1 MAAKIF
7 DFESIQARLKSYLID
22 KNNWDEILKY
32 SDTHTLLDLQ
42 AFGEAELANYIE
54 YCVRE
59 TKWDLAVNASSIYK
73 GARFRGYNPQMKR
86 SARGYVFFSADID
99 FTNPSTK
106 RVIIPKYTEIQTG
119 GQLPFVTTEQRIL
132 EIGAVE
138 IAAPVI
144 QGKMVSNLYTAS
156 GQGDFEYF
164 KISDLDMEDSY
175 FDVTVNNVP
184 YTKFVSIYG
193 AAPGELAFEV
203 RKDNPTTTTF
213 VFGSGR
219 FGKKLALGDTVKITY
234 IQSSGAEGN
243 VLYSGM
249 ITKVSSQLYDNSGT
263 FIQMYVK
270 NKEKQSESIS
280 AILDGGQDEDDLNAI
295 RSKALGSFTSGDRCI
310 TTGDYETQ
318 LLRSGY
324 IQKVSVWG
332 SWEIMKELGLTSWDT
347 LPTNENLIYI
357 SAISPSGIPLTNEQQ
372 EIITLDIQDRKSPQ
386 AILRFVDPKIMGLF
400 FTVRSFSMDKSVNLT
415 DLTATIDAGLQIR
428 YSLQEMDFKESIYD
442 SMWRAEIS
450 KISGITHHNSSIT
463 LVREKSFDN
472 YSEFYDN
479 SPAASYLASSP
490 DCFVTPVQREAGSIK
505 IDFQY
510 EDDSVWLE
518 CFILREDGQFDVT
531 EDSLFTVDPDLSSI
545 NYQNGQMSLIFKPK
559 LIGGVEDP
567 LVRITRFKQ
576 IRVRYLCDSPDL
588 ILTEKKQIFKY
599 YGSNITATY
608 ME

>member
-1 MAAKIF
+1 
-7 DFESIQARLKSYLID
+7 
-22 KNNWDEILKY
+22 
-32 SDTHTLLDLQ
+32 
-42 AFGEAELANYIE
+42 
-54 YCVRE
+54 
-59 TKWDLAVNASSIYK
+59 
-73 GARFRGYNPQMKR
+73 MKR
-86 SARGYVFFSADID
+86 SARGFSSADIE

-106 RVIIPKYTEIQTG
+106 GYYSKYTEIQTG

-193 AAPGELAFEV
+193 AAPGELAFVV

-372 EIITLDIQDRKSPQ
+372 EIITLDIQDRKSHKQ
-386 AILRFVDPKIMGLF
+386 FSDLLTQKLWAI

-442 SMWRAEIS
+442 SMWNR
-450 KISGITHHNSSIT
+450 N
-463 LVREKSFDN
+463 
-472 YSEFYDN
+472 
-479 SPAASYLASSP
+479 
-490 DCFVTPVQREAGSIK
+490 IK
-505 IDFQY
+505 NFWNNT
-510 EDDSVWLE
+510 S
-518 CFILREDGQFDVT
+518 QF
-531 EDSLFTVDPDLSSI
+531 F
-545 NYQNGQMSLIFKPK
+545 NNFG
-559 LIGGVEDP
+559 
-567 LVRITRFKQ
+567 
-576 IRVRYLCDSPDL
+576 
-588 ILTEKKQIFKY
+588 
-599 YGSNITATY
+599 
-608 ME
+608 